1 MTLQDDS
8 CIYVVVVFV
17 RVNKNTI
24 KIDLITIHHKD
35 RINKP
40 MDMIGDK
47 WSINYQ
53 SKPVI
58 DNKIKKIE
66 MINLFDY
73 VILLW
78 IKKKSSI
85 TILHRIETKN

>member
-17 RVNKNTI
+17 QVNKNKI
-24 KIDLITIHHKD
+24 KIDLITIHHID

-58 DNKIKKIE
+58 DNKMKK
-66 MINLFDY
+66 L
-73 VILLW
+73 
-78 IKKKSSI
+78 K
-85 TILHRIETKN
+85 

>member
-1 MTLQDDS
+1 MTLRDDS

-17 RVNKNTI
+17 QVNKNKI

-58 DNKIKKIE
+58 DNKIKKIGT
-66 MINLFDY
+66 F
-73 VILLW
+73 W
-78 IKKKSSI
+78 SHFSI
-85 TILHRIETKN
+85 GNKL

>member
-78 IKKKSSI
+78 IKKNLQLPFS
-85 TILHRIETKN
+85 TE